1 MRRWMMMLVAL
12 VACAG
17 SDDGE
22 TAPTS
27 GTCSCEGVALLEL
40 TLLDSSGGP
49 IVPEQVTVSMDG
61 AAYTEA
67 PCVENVCEWM
77 LPSWPSDGSI
87 VFDVSITSEGGDL
100 ADVVEVDASEI
111 DAQSGCDC
119 QNWVGA
125 FDLVF

>member
-1 MRRWMMMLVAL
+1 MRRWVTMLVAL
-12 VACAG
+12 AACAG

-49 IVPEQVTVSMDG
+49 IGPEQVTVCMDG

-67 PCVENVCEWM
+67 PCVENVFEWM
-77 LPSWPSDGSI
+77 LPSWPAEGTI
-87 VFDVSITSEGGDL
+87 VFDVSIAGDGWGL
-100 ADVVEVDASEI
+100 SDQVEVDASEI